1 MTVTR
6 EERDVAFEAYA
17 EPGLNTYQGITA
29 AIEAV
34 DAWRAVKIA
43 ELQRV
48 SDAEISRNV
57 ARMHG
62 FVFGT
67 RASEQREAAE

>member
-6 EERDVAFEAYA
+6 EERDVAIEAYS
-17 EPGLNTYQGITA
+17 EVGLNTYQGITA

-34 DAWRAVKIA
+34 DAYRAMKIA
-43 ELQRV
+43 ERQRV
-48 SDAEISRNV
+48 SDAEITRNV

-67 RASEQREAAE
+67 RERGLS